1 MGSGNDNITFDG
13 GSVAGTTI
21 TGTDSADTLTFVG
34 DLVDEVVFDS
44 AIGSSAQISLG
55 NKTTSLPSTT
65 PSVLPPSTEDL
76 VQTLSTS
83 LTRLLPVA
91 PSLAV
96 PKPMSSKVK
105 SPLVLVA

>member
-1 MGSGNDNITFDG
+1 MIFSSAADSATFSGGFGAGFISLGSGNDNITFDG

-55 NKTTSLPSTT
+55 NGD
-65 PSVLPPSTEDL
+65 DL
-76 VQTLSTS
+76 VTFNNAISAATIYGGS
-83 LTRLLPVA
+83 GADSRLH
-91 PSLAV
+91 
-96 PKPMSSKVK
+96 
-105 SPLVLVA
+105 